1 MPDQH
6 FIIPDTLTTKS
17 IKVDL
22 YSKDR
27 LKWKTLTP
35 WMIYI
40 VHRIRAWALLLRN
53 MTSETRTITTAN
65 TINTMI
71 KIIHQAIPT
80 RHKPSMIQDKYS

>member
-35 WMIYI
+35 
-40 VHRIRAWALLLRN
+40 
-53 MTSETRTITTAN
+53 
-65 TINTMI
+65 
-71 KIIHQAIPT
+71 
-80 RHKPSMIQDKYS
+80 